1 MGLKKAITFSS
12 GVAIASALTLSSTA
26 DAQQELPVGY
36 IKEID
41 PLARIAVLGTTVVSN
56 GILCSITAA
65 AKKRNI
71 LPEAGQCMGA
81 GLIQYMGMEL
91 GMYDVPVLPGMALRI
106 VETGTSIVE
115 NTIGGRDPLEL
126 LHYSM
131 YGPGLFEINTVTG
144 KVDIFWR
151 IEPLVGINYNVF
163 KRNELDILNTL
174 SYQTITFKAEAEQ
187 DKEGSPAR
195 ILGYTVGNV
204 MTYDPKS
211 EHTLAHEFN
220 HTLQY
225 VRFRPAQEY
234 MPAEIGFFKDKAHLR
249 IGEDTAS
256 LLFNIPIAVCTL
268 ADDTS
273 CGRRWW
279 NPTEVE
285 SYVMETANTIGLR
298 SKSKSL
304 KLFRENVSLEE
315 QLTENN
321 YHPNINDI
329 KPFEIKIEPGD
340 YKIDPD
346 FKDKK
351 DDKDDKS
358 NKDKNKPLKLIVG
371 PF

>member
-1 MGLKKAITFSS
+1 MNLKQALNFSS
-12 GVAIASALTLSSTA
+12 SAVIASAVTLSSTA
-26 DAQQELPVGY
+26 AAQQELPAGY
-36 IKEID
+36 IGEID

-65 AKKRNI
+65 AKKRKV
-71 LPEAGQCMGA
+71 LQEASQCMGA
-81 GLIQYMGMEL
+81 GLIQYMGMEV

-115 NTIGGRDPLEL
+115 NTVGGREPLEL

-131 YGPGLFEINTVTG
+131 YGPGLFEVNTNTG
-144 KVDIFWR
+144 KVDFFWR
-151 IEPLVGINYNVF
+151 IEPLAGINYNLF
-163 KRNELDILNTL
+163 KQNELDMLNTL
-174 SYQTITFKAEAEQ
+174 SYQTITFKAAAEA
-187 DKEGSPAR
+187 DKNSDSAR

-204 MTYDPKS
+204 MTHDPS
-211 EHTLAHEFN
+211 SGGTLAHEFS
-220 HTLQY
+220 HVLQY

-234 MPAEIGFFKDKAHLR
+234 IPAEIGFFKDKAHLR

-268 ADDTS
+268 TEETS

-279 NPTEVE
+279 NPTELE
-285 SYVMETANTIGLR
+285 SYTMETANTIGLKI
-298 SKSKSL
+298 KSKTPP
-304 KLFRENVSLEE
+304 LFRENVSLEE
-315 QLTENN
+315 QLTGND
-321 YHPNINDI
+321 YLPNINYI
-329 KPFEIKIEPGD
+329 KPFEIKIEPGV

-346 FKDKK
+346 FKDNKY
-351 DDKDDKS
+351 DKS